1 MADIFPPVIVEGD
14 PNALDSFAAC
24 VTAVLRSWGG
34 DVPYEFVEG
43 LSGMAFSPI
52 RNDGE
57 DCVGW
62 KMDGCNEQRVDFL
75 GKCLGFRVERVERAG
90 EDAWLDGYKRP
101 EDLPP
106 EPAAYF
112 ARLHEAL
119 RAGDTVVCRTWPAWS
134 VLLDWQDDILHLP
147 FATMPRFDKVVASI
161 YPPCKTRL
169 AFVLSQRAP
178 EISRQQAITQAI
190 AFGYLAASGE
200 LSCDTGGVL
209 FGGAIFDT
217 MIENTGMQYLCPSCK
232 ENGCMG
238 RSFKRIHDGQR
249 ASIHFL
255 TGARDYVRGQAGWD
269 ALDGAILAYSEMCD
283 ISSKYLDWQA
293 LRARHDLP
301 EFRSEIA
308 HACAMEK
315 ALQARAAQYVR
326 ELGSALEEIG

>member
-1 MADIFPPVIVEGD
+1 MANVLPPVTVAGD

-24 VTAVLRSWGG
+24 ITAVLRSWGS
-34 DVPYEFVEG
+34 DVTYEYVEG

-62 KMDGCNEQRVDFL
+62 KMDGCNEHRVEFL

-90 EDAWLDGYKRP
+90 GDDWLDGNKHSGNMP
-101 EDLPP
+101 A

-112 ARLHEAL
+112 ARLREAL
-119 RAGDTVVCRTWPAWS
+119 RAGNTVICRTWPAWS
-134 VLLDWQDDILHLP
+134 VLLDWKDDIFNLP

-161 YPPCKTRL
+161 YPPYKTRL
-169 AFVLSQRAP
+169 AFVLSQRAAETP
-178 EISRQQAITQAI
+178 RRQAITQAI

-200 LSCDTGGVL
+200 LSRDTSGVL

-217 MIENTGMQYLCPSCK
+217 MIENTGMQHLCPSCK

-249 ASIHFL
+249 ASIYFL
-255 TGARDYVRGQAGWD
+255 GGVREYVRSQVGRD
-269 ALDGAILAYSEMCD
+269 ALDGAILNYSEMRD
-283 ISSKYLDWQA
+283 ISSRYLDWQA
-293 LRARHDLP
+293 LKARHDLP

-308 HACAMEK
+308 HVCATER
-315 ALQARAAQYVR
+315 ALQVSAARHLRA
-326 ELGSALEEIG
+326 LGFALQEAI